1 MPMVH
6 DNKILKDRRIELRK
20 NQTPA
25 EEKLWSYLRNNGL
38 KVKFKRQHGIGGYIA
53 DFYCANKKLVIEL
66 DGNVH
71 ESKEAREYDEV
82 RDKHFKELGF
92 TTIRFWND
100 EVENNIR
107 EVLEK
112 IKNYLKNINS
122 TKLVRE
128 K

>member
-20 NQTPA
+20 NQTKA
-25 EEKLWSYLRNNGL
+25 EEMLWWYLRGQKL
-38 KVKFKRQHGIGGYIA
+38 GVKFKRQHGIGGYIA

-112 IKNYLKNINS
+112 IKNYLNK
-122 TKLVRE
+122 
-128 K
+128 

>member
-1 MPMVH
+1 
-6 DNKILKDRRIELRK
+6 LRK

-38 KVKFKRQHGIGGYIA
+38 KVKFKRQHGIGGYIT
-53 DFYCANKKLVIEL
+53 DFYCASKKLVIEL
-66 DGNVH
+66 DGSVH
-71 ESKEAREYDEV
+71 ESGEAKEYDDV
-82 RDKHFKELGF
+82 RDKYFKELGF
-92 TTIRFWND
+92 TTLRFWND